1 MRGVHGK
8 AGGDREAPEGY
19 LERRVSGAPVP
30 ASPPKKAEL
39 NKVAQQSGARE
50 AQHALVMGSGP
61 GVSLW
66 TPPHLYPAVLR
77 PPGAGCAGFPLLL
90 ESCWAPLCPA
100 PKSIFLVP
108 ETKTSSLAEPP
119 GPGRMGSSGGGS
131 SWPSPPW
138 SWAFWGGPRG

>member
-1 MRGVHGK
+1 MEKQEAIGK
-8 AGGDREAPEGY
+8 RLKVTLSGGFQAP
-19 LERRVSGAPVP
+19 LSL
-30 ASPPKKAEL
+30 PPPQKKAEL
-39 NKVAQQSGARE
+39 NKVAQQSGAGE

-61 GVSLW
+61 GVSPW
-66 TPPHLYPAVLR
+66 TPPYLHPAVLR

-108 ETKTSSLAEPP
+108 ETKTSSSAEPP

-131 SWPSPPW
+131 RSWPSPPW